1 MNWKRLTLF
10 ALYSFVLFG
19 AAFIIGSRVGAYQA
33 MIGDAQNKALLD
45 VYALKCLKK
54 GCIEPLITEKEISL
68 NGQIALHGRWVESN
82 FKWLFPEFATQDST
96 NIHEAVKYRL
106 ENPYTMPDL
115 GPEMVEEQNEF
126 QKYLNGVLK
135 QYAKK

>member
-10 ALYSFVLFG
+10 TLYSFVLFG
-19 AAFIIGSRVGAYQA
+19 SAFIIGSRVGAYQT

-45 VYALKCLKK
+45 VYALKRLKK
-54 GCIEPLITEKEISL
+54 GSIEPLITEKEISL

-82 FKWLFPEFATQDST
+82 FKWLFPEFATQNST
-96 NIHEAVKYRL
+96 NIQEAVRYRL

-135 QYAKK
+135 QYEKK